1 MSSTSAN
8 GHTSCPALQHAQRMY
23 KIVWMGGPYTSSDMM
38 RYLIKIST
46 SNFASGEEHALQT
59 FLNDPGFLKRVSQ
72 GQLERDN
79 ERGELAHLYKRRTGL
94 CTSFALNVTRLLNK
108 TRPAMFNFGFYD
120 SGRHRFARCKNTG
133 IVIDSSTGHPFTLK
147 KDEQKEVCEIGF
159 SKVGK
164 SIKYQPRSRSV
175 RGRTLS

>member
-1 MSSTSAN
+1 VYES
-8 GHTSCPALQHAQRMY
+8 
-23 KIVWMGGPYTSSDMM
+23 VWKGGPYTSSDMM

-46 SNFASGEEHALQT
+46 NDFASGEENALQA
-59 FLNDPGFLKRVSQ
+59 FLDDPGFLKRVSQ

-79 ERGELAHLYKRRTGL
+79 GCDELAHLYMGRTGL
-94 CTSFALNVTRLLNK
+94 CTSFALKVTRLLNK
-108 TRPAMFNFGFYD
+108 TRPVMFNFGFYD

-133 IVIDSSTGHPFTLK
+133 IVIDSSTGHTFTLK

-164 SIKYQPRSRSV
+164 SIMYQPRSRSV
-175 RGRTLS
+175 RGCTLSLKF